1 MKWVC
6 NTLEGC
12 LFDGFD
18 GNDSKISLILGV
30 QSGFRVFGGY
40 IV

>member
-1 MKWVC
+1 MS

-18 GNDSKISLILGV
+18 GNDYKFCRFLAI
-30 QSGFRVFGGY
+30 QNGFKGFGGY
-40 IV
+40 FV

>member
-1 MKWVC
+1 MS

-18 GNDSKISLILGV
+18 GNDSKICRFLAI
-30 QSGFRVFGGY
+30 QSGFDVFGGY
-40 IV
+40 FV